1 MAKRLPDEREAI
13 AGAGVATATA
23 VGLLSGADLVAG
35 AGSYGI
41 ARSLAVLALEESVKA
56 RTLGAI
62 AVAASHGGRPG
73 FSDDDLRKIVYSG
86 HRERHD
92 AGFVQHVAATF
103 PDAYAR
109 VMLGMSVGSEDAAKI
124 EELRGLLAAANS
136 AKQAGFYSDFDPDSG
151 LWSSPGNV
159 TAAEFAKIRA
169 LIGDYVTETQ
179 RQFDEFML
187 YRPSPGQ
194 EQAGS

>member
-1 MAKRLPDEREAI
+1 MAKHRPDKREAI
-13 AGAGVATATA
+13 EGAGVAAA
-23 VGLLSGADLVAG
+23 AAADLLSGADLLAG

-62 AVAASHGGRPG
+62 AVAASYRGRPG

-103 PDAYAR
+103 PDAYGT
-109 VMLGMSVGSEDAAKI
+109 VMLGMSADTEDAARI
-124 EELRGLLAAANS
+124 EELRGLLASANS

-151 LWSSPGNV
+151 SWSSPGSV
-159 TAAEFAKIRA
+159 TEAEFAKIRA

-179 RQFDEFML
+179 RQFDEFTR
-187 YRPSPGQ
+187 YRAAGRV
-194 EQAGS
+194 QAGA